1 MLRPILDINPLN
13 VVACVAGLFILIYGY
28 LSIKIQQVWYLGEA
42 LPAFVLGILLGPVGA
57 NILDVS
63 QWGGDSGGHT
73 HEIAYG
79 LSRLVI
85 GIQLVKAGYELPKK
99 YQKQRFVEMT
109 ICLLPVMTM
118 MWLSTTACIK
128 LMVPKISFVAALI
141 IGSCVTCTDPVLSQ
155 AIAKGPFADNYV
167 RRPLREFISS
177 EAGGN
182 DGFGFPFLLLAVS
195 LLRYAEAPANAV
207 SLDEYDQENGIPDQL
222 GMEETGRF
230 GGGTANALKHWAIEG
245 ALFMVLLGFAY
256 GAIIGTA
263 SRMALNFA
271 LKRKWVD
278 NESYLIFPLAIGLF
292 IIGTCGCFGSD
303 ETLACFVAGNALNWD
318 GRYLAETHARHDMFN
333 AVIERLLN
341 FGAFMFIGLIMPWD
355 ALASPEKTG
364 LTIGRLFGLGFLV
377 LVLRRI
383 PAIMLSYRFMSDI
396 CRNWKEA
403 LFLGYFGPIGIGAI
417 SYVEY
422 ARHLFPEPG
431 KSDRE
436 INNLTAVMIPVVYW
450 LVFFSIIV
458 HGLSVPV
465 LNAIYKFCKVTPI
478 HDDPVEVVLLSE
490 NEPLPNNSTA
500 TPQRHSAIL
509 NNRFSRRDDDEVTTH
524 RGSNGSV
531 MIEHARHHHYH
542 NHHHLHHRQ
551 SLHPS
556 DEFEILRHSEEG
568 RLSGERP
575 TTTTMTSSGDDL
587 FYSPLPFSLSPSFLS
602 P

>member
-1 MLRPILDINPLN
+1 MLRPILDISPLN
-13 VVACVAGLFILIYGY
+13 VVASVAGLFILIYGY
-28 LSIKIQQVWYLGEA
+28 ISIKIQQVWYLGEA

-57 NILDVS
+57 DILDVS
-63 QWGGDSGGHT
+63 QWGGDNAGHV
-73 HEIAYG
+73 HDIAYG

-85 GIQLVKAGYELPKK
+85 GIQLVKAGYELPKQ
-99 YQKQRFVEMT
+99 YQKQRGVEMT

-195 LLRYAEAPANAV
+195 LLRYAEAPDNAV
-207 SLDEYDQENGIPDQL
+207 SLDEYDQAKGIPDQL

-230 GGGTANALKHWAIEG
+230 GGGTDTALKHWAIEG
-245 ALFMVLLGFAY
+245 VIFMVLLGFAY
-256 GAIIGTA
+256 GAIVGTT
-263 SRMALNFA
+263 SRVSLNFA

-278 NESYLIFPLAIGLF
+278 NESYLLFPLALGLF

-333 AVIERLLN
+333 AIIERLLN

-355 ALASPEKTG
+355 ELVSPEKTG
-364 LTIGRLFGLGFLV
+364 LTIGRLLGLGFLV

-383 PAIMLSYRFMSDI
+383 PAIMLSYRFMSNI
-396 CRNWKEA
+396 CRDWKEA

-422 ARHLFPEPG
+422 ARRLFPDPG

-450 LVFFSIIV
+450 LVFFSIVV

-465 LNAIYKFCKVTPI
+465 LNAIYKYFKVTPV
-478 HDDPVEVVLLSE
+478 HDDPVEVLLLSQ

-500 TPQRHSAIL
+500 TPQRHSVIL
-509 NNRFSRRDDDEVTTH
+509 NNRFSRRDDEEDISH
-524 RGSNGSV
+524 RSTASV
-531 MIEHARHHHYH
+531 MVERARHYQQQHQHYH
-542 NHHHLHHRQ
+542 HHHLHHRQ
-551 SLHPS
+551 SLHGS
-556 DEFEILRHSEEG
+556 DEFEILHHSEEG
-568 RLSGERP
+568 RVSTERL
-575 TTTTMTSSGDDL
+575 TSRE
-587 FYSPLPFSLSPSFLS
+587 SFPKDNQDNHNS
-602 P
+602 HIEMRNMI